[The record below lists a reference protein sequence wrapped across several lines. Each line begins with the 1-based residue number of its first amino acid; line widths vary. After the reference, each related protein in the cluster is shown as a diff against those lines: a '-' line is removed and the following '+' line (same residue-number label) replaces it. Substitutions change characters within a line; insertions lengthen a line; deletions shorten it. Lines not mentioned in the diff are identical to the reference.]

1 MGNIRKWHSTLF
13 TLVLFLS
20 VSCYGSTAGFIKIA
34 STNNVEWVISDKPF
48 YQTGSYYFKI
58 TLAASKYNIPATGLD
73 FSSYKFLK
81 RQATLIRTS
90 QKVQSSIREGIN
102 KQIHTHILSLSR
114 RHKSKDYYFT
124 LIG

>member
-20 VSCYGSTAGFIKIA
+20 VSCYGSTAGHIKMV
-34 STNNVEWVISDKPF
+34 STNNVEWVISDKPL

-58 TLAASKYNIPATGLD
+58 SLTASKYNIPLASLA
-73 FSSYKFLK
+73 FSSHKFLK
-81 RQATLIRTS
+81 HLATLTCTRE
-90 QKVQSSIREGIN
+90 KVQSSIRERIN
-102 KQIHTHILSLSR
+102 KQIHIHILNMFRLPN
-114 RHKSKDYYFT
+114 SKDYYFT